1 MSKGG
6 CTDMRINTFSHFLG
20 DAAKSFK
27 RNRTI
32 SGAAIATV
40 AATLFILGL
49 FMLTVLNVQ
58 QLMKD
63 VESRVEI
70 KIFLNDNITVSEQK
84 NIETAIKGTA
94 GITEVTFE
102 SKADALSNM
111 KEWFGE
117 DYESLLDGLDKEN
130 PMPTS
135 FIVKVE
141 KPEIV
146 STVVQNI
153 KGKPGIYAI
162 KDAREFVDKLMAI
175 TNVIKW
181 VGIAIFVVLIGVSL
195 FLIGNTIKLT
205 VYARRREIGIMK
217 YIGATDWFIRWPFIL
232 EGAFI
237 GVLGAVIADVLLYFG
252 YNFVFNKVSGTELMM
267 IQFINPSY
275 VISTIIGQFL
285 LGGIFIGVLG
295 SILAIRKFLIV

>member
-1 MSKGG
+1 MK
-6 CTDMRINTFSHFLG
+6 INTFKHFLG

-32 SGAAIATV
+32 SGASIATV

-49 FMLTVLNVQ
+49 FMLTILNVQ
-58 QLMKD
+58 QLMKE
-63 VESRVEI
+63 VESKVEV
-70 KIFLNDNITVSEQK
+70 KIVLNDNITVNEQNNLEK
-84 NIETAIKGTA
+84 AIKDTA
-94 GITEVTFE
+94 GVVQVDFE
-102 SKADALSNM
+102 SKEDALKNM
-111 KEWFGE
+111 KQWFGDE
-117 DYESLLDGLDKEN
+117 YVSLLDGLDKEN

-135 FIVKVE
+135 YIVKVD

-146 STVVQNI
+146 STVVQNV
-153 KGKPGIYAI
+153 KGMPGIYAI
-162 KDAREFVDKLMAI
+162 KDAREFVDKIIAI
-175 TNVIKW
+175 TNVVKW
-181 VGIAIFVVLIGVSL
+181 MGIAIFAILIGVSL

-237 GVLGAVIADVLLYFG
+237 GILGAVIADALLYFG
-252 YNFVFNKVSGTELMM
+252 YKFVFEKMGAQLMIM
-267 IQFINPSY
+267 KLIEPSY

-285 LGGIFIGVLG
+285 LGGTLIGVIG
-295 SILAIRKFLIV
+295 SILAIRKFLTV

>member
-1 MSKGG
+1 MK
-6 CTDMRINTFSHFLG
+6 INTFRHFLG
-20 DAAKSFK
+20 DAAQSFK

-32 SGAAIATV
+32 SGASIATV

-49 FMLTVLNVQ
+49 FMLTILNVQ
-58 QLMKD
+58 QLMKE
-63 VESRVEI
+63 VESKVEV
-70 KIFLNDNITVSEQK
+70 KVVLNDNIKVNEQK
-84 NIETAIKGTA
+84 DIEKAIKNTA
-94 GITEVTFE
+94 GVVDVVFE
-102 SKADALSNM
+102 TKDDALKNM
-111 KEWFGE
+111 KEWFGD
-117 DYESLLDGLDKEN
+117 DYVSLLDGLDKEN

-135 FIVKVE
+135 YIVKVE

-146 STVVQNI
+146 STVVQNV
-153 KGKPGIYAI
+153 KGMPGIYAI
-162 KDAREFVDKLMAI
+162 KDAREFVDKIMAI
-175 TNVIKW
+175 TNVVKW
-181 VGIAIFVVLIGVSL
+181 IGIAIFVILIGVSL

-252 YNFVFNKVSGTELMM
+252 YSFIFEKMGTQIMIMHLVS
-267 IQFINPSY
+267 PSY
-275 VISTIIGQFL
+275 VISTIVGQFL

-295 SILAIRKFLIV
+295 SILAIRKFLSV

>member
-1 MSKGG
+1 MKIS
-6 CTDMRINTFSHFLG
+6 TFKHFIG
-20 DAAKSFK
+20 DAAKSLK

-32 SGAAIATV
+32 SGASIATV

-49 FMLTVLNVQ
+49 FMLTILNVQ
-58 QLMKD
+58 QLMKE
-63 VESRVEI
+63 VESKVEV
-70 KIFLNDNITVSEQK
+70 KIVLNDDIKVNEQK
-84 NIETAIKGTA
+84 DIEKAIKSTTGVVD
-94 GITEVTFE
+94 VTFE
-102 SKADALSNM
+102 SKADALNNM

-117 DYESLLDGLDKEN
+117 DYGSLLDGLDKEN

-135 FIVKVE
+135 YIVKVE

-146 STVVQNI
+146 STVVQNV
-153 KGKPGIYAI
+153 KGMAGIYAI
-162 KDAREFVDKLMAI
+162 KDAREFVDKIIAI
-175 TNVIKW
+175 TNVVKW
-181 VGIAIFVVLIGVSL
+181 VGITIFTILIGVSL

-237 GVLGAVIADVLLYFG
+237 GVFGAVIADVLLYFG
-252 YNFVFNKVSGTELMM
+252 YKFIFDRMGGTEVMM

-295 SILAIRKFLIV
+295 SILAIRKFLSV